1 MRISSKTDYALRTVI
16 DLALHGSEGVV
27 RAGSIAERQSL
38 SRDYLGQILMSLKA
52 AGMVNS
58 KRGLSGGYMLAKD
71 PSEITLLSVIDL
83 TDPSL
88 VSVPMEGTAEVENVE
103 KSVVVDIW
111 KEVTGHV
118 AGELGA
124 ITIQD
129 ICDRIA
135 EKTSGRASDYA
146 I

>member
-16 DLALHGSEGVV
+16 DLALHRTEGVV

-58 KRGLSGGYMLAKD
+58 KRGLAGGYMLAKD
-71 PSEITLLSVIDL
+71 PSEITLLSVIEL

-88 VSVPMEGTAEVENVE
+88 VSVPVESAAEVENVE

-111 KEVTGHV
+111 KEVTGRV
-118 AGELGA
+118 AGELGS

-135 EKTSGRASDYA
+135 EKTSGQASDYA